1 MYIKNILSENNIS
14 IDNIELIGI
23 AAPGSHNRGIIVK
36 AENLG
41 IKNFDLVRRTKKE
54 L

>member
-23 AAPGSHNRGIIVK
+23 AAPGNHNKGIIVK
-36 AENLG
+36 AENLD
-41 IKNFDLVRRTKKE
+41 IKNFDLVRKAEKR